1 MPFPLRPP
9 PNGATNEFK
18 NVPLVHK
25 ICEFYKSFYQLSSK
39 LSKRDRFGMYLK
51 IENICLEIMDL
62 IIEAALESKQ
72 NKLRLVIIAHIKIEK
87 LKRFFRMA
95 HELNIIDYKK
105 YISFQAD
112 LREISKNT
120 NNWISYLKN
129 SKVIA
134 SENPTQ
140 D

>member
-1 MPFPLRPP
+1 
-9 PNGATNEFK
+9 
-18 NVPLVHK
+18 
-25 ICEFYKSFYQLSSK
+25 
-39 LSKRDRFGMYLK
+39 
-51 IENICLEIMDL
+51 MDL

>member
-1 MPFPLRPP
+1 
-9 PNGATNEFK
+9 
-18 NVPLVHK
+18 
-25 ICEFYKSFYQLSSK
+25 
-39 LSKRDRFGMYLK
+39 
-51 IENICLEIMDL
+51 MDL

-72 NKLRLVIIAHIKIEK
+72 NKTPLVMIARVKIEK

-95 HELNIIDYKK
+95 HELNIVDYKK
-105 YISFQAD
+105 YISFQTD
-112 LREISKNT
+112 LQEISKDT

-129 SKVIA
+129 SKVAA

>member
-1 MPFPLRPP
+1 M
-9 PNGATNEFK
+9 
-18 NVPLVHK
+18 
-25 ICEFYKSFYQLSSK
+25 
-39 LSKRDRFGMYLK
+39 K
-51 IENICLEIMDL
+51 IENICLETMDL

-72 NKLRLVIIAHIKIEK
+72 NKTPLVMIARVKIEK

-95 HELNIIDYKK
+95 HELNIVDYKK
-105 YISFQAD
+105 YISFQTD
-112 LREISKNT
+112 LQEISKDT

-129 SKVIA
+129 SKVAA